1 MLLGAVGQAKGVA
14 LTINQVVPLR
24 KDDVVELGLAQD
36 GSRAYVCVQ
45 GKPVLSSPDSHHC
58 TLLSPLDSP
67 DCAVPSPPD
76 SHHCT
81 LLSPPDSLDKTM
93 LPPLNSHHPT
103 LLSPV

>member
-58 TLLSPLDSP
+58 TLLSP
-67 DCAVPSPPD
+67 
-76 SHHCT
+76 
-81 LLSPPDSLDKTM
+81 PDSLDKTM